1 MNDLI
6 SKASVCEILADIY
19 PTDGERVV
27 PIERINKAY
36 EEIIQLPSVQLEII
50 RCEDCKYQNK
60 GSNEVDAWNL
70 CAFMTGTYIPISDD
84 DFCNHGKRRTDI

>member
-1 MNDLI
+1 MKLI
-6 SKASVCEILADIY
+6 DADALTAWFSCHDIDEDVSVEYVA
-19 PTDGERVV
+19 
-27 PIERINKAY
+27 
-36 EEIIQLPSVQLEII
+36 EIIKELPEAVV
-50 RCEDCKYQNK
+50 RCNECRYQNK